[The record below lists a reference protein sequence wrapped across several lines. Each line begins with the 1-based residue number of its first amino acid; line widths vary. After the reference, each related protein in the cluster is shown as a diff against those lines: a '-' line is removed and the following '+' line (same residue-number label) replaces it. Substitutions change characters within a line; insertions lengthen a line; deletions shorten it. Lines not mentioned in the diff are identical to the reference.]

1 MAKNKTLKGTRRK
14 NGEGSIY
21 QEKDGRWV
29 GAVRMEQDDG
39 TRIRKKVYGK
49 SRTEVSKKLVELT
62 GRMSIV
68 KNSNLTNKT
77 FGELFKEWLLIFKQ
91 SAVAPRTFEGNF
103 RNYNIHIKPYVGKMK
118 IEDITTP
125 VVQQVINELLA
136 KGLSTNTVKKV
147 KFLFNQFFEYA
158 VDCEWVLTNPTL
170 RVKIRSRDIKLTD
183 SENEYKAIK
192 PEMRMKF
199 ISALNNNSF
208 LKPLCMTAMFAGLRI
223 GEILA
228 LRWENIDFENNTI
241 SVLSSIT
248 RIPTLDED
256 GKVLHSKTVIGK
268 TKTTCSVREVPIP
281 DILVEALQDWKKEQ
295 WVKEQLSNVKL
306 LSPESIVFSNTDG
319 SVRTYSGTRMIFNR
333 FAKKYGF
340 FGKVRFHTLRH
351 TYSNMLFE
359 ANENPKIIQAL
370 LGHKSVKTTLTVYNS
385 IDTSYYKEATDKLN
399 KLFNSEKMA
408 EYRELEK
415 KRDIPALK
423 KPIEKIDDMDEDPE
437 IAILEKML
445 AERRARRKNQ
455 DCEM

>member
-29 GAVRMEQDDG
+29 GTVRMEQDDG

-158 VDCEWVLTNPTL
+158 VDCEWVLTNPTI
-170 RVKIRSRDIKLTD
+170 RIKIRNRDVRLTD

-228 LRWENIDFENNTI
+228 LRWENIDFENKTI
-241 SVLSSIT
+241 SVLNGIVQ
-248 RIPTLDED
+248 IPVFDEE
-256 GKVLHSKTVIGK
+256 GNVLSRKTVIGK
-268 TKTTCSVREVPIP
+268 TKTACSVREVPIP
-281 DILVEALQDWKKEQ
+281 HILVEALQDWKKEQ

-340 FGKVRFHTLRH
+340 FGKVSFHTLRH

-385 IDTSYYKEATDKLN
+385 IDTSYYKEATNKLN

-423 KPIEKIDDMDEDPE
+423 KPIEEIDDMDEDPE

-445 AERRARRKNQ
+445 AERRAKRKNQ

>member
-49 SRTEVSKKLVELT
+49 SRTEVSKKLVALT

-256 GKVLHSKTVIGK
+256 GKILYSKTVIGK

-385 IDTSYYKEATDKLN
+385 IDTSYYREATDKLN

-423 KPIEKIDDMDEDPE
+423 KPIEEIDDIDEDPE

>member
-21 QEKDGRWV
+21 QERDGRWV
-29 GAVRMEQDDG
+29 GAVRMKQDDG

-199 ISALNNNSF
+199 VSALNNNSF

-268 TKTTCSVREVPIP
+268 TKTACSVREVPIP

-385 IDTSYYKEATDKLN
+385 IDTSYYREATDKLN

-423 KPIEKIDDMDEDPE
+423 KPIEEIDDIDEDPE

>member
-370 LGHKSVKTTLTVYNS
+370 LGHQSVKTTLTVYNS